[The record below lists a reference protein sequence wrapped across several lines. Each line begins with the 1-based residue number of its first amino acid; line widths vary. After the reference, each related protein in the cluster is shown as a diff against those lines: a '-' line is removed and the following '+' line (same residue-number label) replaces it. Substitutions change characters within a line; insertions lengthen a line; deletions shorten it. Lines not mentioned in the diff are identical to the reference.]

1 MDFPDHPFW
10 DFSLALYAKPGV
22 AESCL
27 RLQDGLGLDVN
38 LLLYACWTAA
48 KGAGRLSPDGWRRLV
63 DETAPW
69 RAQVVEPL
77 RRVRRFLKGAEES
90 PWSAGLRE
98 RVKALELDAE
108 HAQQLAIAAL
118 AGPGGAAAADAQE
131 PICAIDR
138 EDNQS
143 RSALAAML
151 DYVGAVDIA
160 LSDANRS
167 DLWVIAS
174 QVIGDTDKL

>member
-48 KGAGRLSPDGWRRLV
+48 RGGARPSPDGWRLLV
-63 DETAPW
+63 DETAAW
-69 RAQVVEPL
+69 RSQVVEPL
-77 RRVRRFLKGAEES
+77 RRVRRFLKDADET

-108 HAQQLAIAAL
+108 HAGQLAIAAL
-118 AGPGGAAAADAQE
+118 AGPGGAAA
-131 PICAIDR
+131 PG
-138 EDNQS
+138 
-143 RSALAAML
+143 ALATML
-151 DYVGAVDIA
+151 DYIA
-160 LSDANRS
+160 ALDVAPSDADRS
-167 DLWVIAS
+167 DLSAIAS
-174 QVIGDTDKL
+174 QVVENMAKM